1 MQKVTHLLYYQEI
14 AHFATEDTVKREFK
28 THNNSMFSR
37 KTIVLATLLTLG
49 LGSTL
54 LITNVSTKKSN
65 DIITVSDLSSTTS
78 KCQKDEKCYEE
89 SINNIFKERGL
100 EYATA
105 YLGELAK
112 GNGLLLNCHNVAHA
126 LGREAYRSL
135 GDSTLKY
142 NITLCSEGFNH
153 GVVNGASEN
162 LAVEEY
168 PKLFTDY
175 CMLNKEQIM
184 GCTHG
189 IGHILAKKEVSELVV
204 QNTCMAL
211 KSLIEE
217 KVPLRNE
224 EVSRAISDLSGNCI
238 DGWAM
243 QRIEDMGVQFPKE
256 FTLVSFCEGI
266 TSFEREFCLGEFERN
281 VTMRSFS
288 DEKIMEFTQYC
299 QERPTENFRAV
310 CGFYVGQSLQENTIS
325 KPQLELGTLFKT
337 VCQKG
342 ESPMFQTACTLGF
355 ITKKI
360 NYNIR
365 PEENEGFCRLL
376 RRNLADVC
384 LTEIA
389 NFKK

>member
-1 MQKVTHLLYYQEI
+1 
-14 AHFATEDTVKREFK
+14 
-28 THNNSMFSR
+28 MFSR
-37 KTIVLATLLTLG
+37 KAIALATLLVLG
-49 LGSTL
+49 LGSTI
-54 LITNVSTKKSN
+54 LITNVSTKDSK
-65 DIITVSDLSSTTS
+65 DVIKVSDLSRTT
-78 KCQKDEKCYEE
+78 KTCQKDEQCYEDA
-89 SINNIFKERGL
+89 IKKILNVRGL

-126 LGREAYRSL
+126 LGIEAYRSL
-135 GDSTLKY
+135 GDETLKY

-162 LAVEEY
+162 VAVADY
-168 PKLFTDY
+168 PKLFSDY

-189 IGHILAKKEVSELVV
+189 IGHILAKKETDKAVV
-204 QNTCMAL
+204 QSTCIAL
-211 KSLIEE
+211 KNIIEE
-217 KVPLRNE
+217 KMTLRSE

-243 QRIEDMGVQFPKE
+243 QRIEDMSTLFPKE
-256 FTLVSFCEGI
+256 FTPDSFCEGI
-266 TSFEREFCLGEFERN
+266 TSFEREFCLGEYERN
-281 VTMRSFS
+281 VTMREFTE
-288 DEKIMEFTQYC
+288 DKIMHFTKYC
-299 QERPTENFRAV
+299 QERPKESFKAV
-310 CGFYVGQSLQENTIS
+310 CGFYVGQSLQENTIATS
-325 KPQLELGTLFKT
+325 QKKLGVLFQT
-337 VCQKG
+337 ICQKG
-342 ESPMFQTACTLGF
+342 DSTMFQTACTLGF

-365 PEENEGFCRLL
+365 PEENEEFCRLL
-376 RRNLADVC
+376 KKNLAEVC